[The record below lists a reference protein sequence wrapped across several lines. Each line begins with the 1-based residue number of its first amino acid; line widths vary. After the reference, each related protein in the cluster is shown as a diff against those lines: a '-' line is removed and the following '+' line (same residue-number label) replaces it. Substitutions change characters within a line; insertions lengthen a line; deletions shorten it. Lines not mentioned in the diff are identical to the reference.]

1 MGMGL
6 EMPLRILLADDH
18 EIVRRG
24 LRAVLEAQSDWEV
37 TDEAANGFEAVEK
50 AERYKPDVVL
60 MDISMPE
67 LNGLEAARRIR
78 RNLPSVEVLFLTM
91 HESEQMIREGM
102 EAGGRGF
109 LLKSDAGHELVPAV
123 KSVSRHQPFFSPKIR
138 AMGFSSA
145 DGRSLP
151 KAVQER
157 GKNRRANLPRAPG
170 GPATGRG
177 KIHQGR
183 SHGSADHSQDGGHS
197 PHQYFAQAG
206 APFARR
212 SCALR
217 HSQWD
222 RPGLT
227 FSPNSFI
234 SSSLDN
240 RGNSRPTKTPTEE

>member
-24 LRAVLEAQSDWEV
+24 LRAVLEGESDWQV
-37 TDEAANGFEAVEK
+37 IDEAPNGLDAVEK
-50 AERYKPDVVL
+50 AERHKPDVVL

-102 EAGGRGF
+102 DAGGRGF

-123 KSVSRHQPFFSPKIR
+123 KSVSRHKAFFSPKIR

-151 KAVQER
+151 KAC
-157 GKNRRANLPRAPG
+157 
-170 GPATGRG
+170 
-177 KIHQGR
+177 R
-183 SHGSADHSQDGGHS
+183 SG
-197 PHQYFAQAG
+197 
-206 APFARR
+206 
-212 SCALR
+212 
-217 HSQWD
+217 
-222 RPGLT
+222 
-227 FSPNSFI
+227 
-234 SSSLDN
+234 
-240 RGNSRPTKTPTEE
+240 TKTGELTSRERQVVQLLAEGKSTKDVATALEITFKTAATHRTNILRKLELHSLADLVRYAIRNEIVPA

>member
-6 EMPLRILLADDH
+6 GMPLRILLADDH

-24 LRAVLEAQSDWEV
+24 LRAVLEAESDWEV
-37 TDEAANGFEAVEK
+37 TDEAANGLEAVEK

-102 EAGGRGF
+102 DAGGRGF

-123 KSVSRHQPFFSPKIR
+123 KSVSRHKPFFSPKIR

-145 DGRSLP
+145 DGRPLP
-151 KAVQER
+151 KTC
-157 GKNRRANLPRAPG
+157 K
-170 GPATGRG
+170 
-177 KIHQGR
+177 
-183 SHGSADHSQDGGHS
+183 SA
-197 PHQYFAQAG
+197 
-206 APFARR
+206 
-212 SCALR
+212 
-217 HSQWD
+217 
-222 RPGLT
+222 
-227 FSPNSFI
+227 
-234 SSSLDN
+234 
-240 RGNSRPTKTPTEE
+240 TKTGELTARERQVVQLLAEGKSTKDVATVLEITLKTAATHRTNILRKLELHSLADLVRYAIRNGIVPA